1 MKQKFTLPI
10 LTAGHFIVDLACLYF
25 YFTNFPQSGL
35 VKIISAALLYNFLA
49 FALQAPIGYFFDK
62 YPARR
67 STTIG
72 ILFLICGY
80 AFGLFHH
87 PITGL
92 ILCGFGNAFYHVGG
106 SIGIA
111 RTDKKGLKDSGIFVS
126 AGALGVSMGTWLAG
140 YLLPNNFFSETTFCI
155 LLLLIVLFV
164 LQKAVTS
171 PLRKNTNSFS
181 AGTNAALLLLSLFAV
196 LIRSLGGL
204 FFPVLYKE
212 VFSFTQVL
220 FLKGPALY
228 LFLTAMTSGIVAF
241 LGKFLGGFL
250 SCFCDTLI
258 RKLFPKKQFDLR
270 SCNYIF
276 GTITL
281 LVSMVFF
288 SLGSK
293 TTILQTLGNKSVIC
307 FLGVLCF
314 HAAMPVT
321 LFELYC
327 ILPDR
332 PGFAMGLSTVMLFLG
347 YLPYAFV
354 PLDGFPA
361 SKILFILTLLAV
373 ACMVASLVIYRKALR
388 TDKSHR
394 TQGGGS

>member
-1 MKQKFTLPI
+1 MKKNFTLPI
-10 LTAGHFIVDLACLYF
+10 LTIGHFIVDLACLYF
-25 YFTNFPQSGL
+25 YFTNFPQSGM
-35 VKIISAALLYNFLA
+35 VTIISAALLYNFLA

-62 YPARR
+62 YPAKR
-67 STTIG
+67 STAIG
-72 ILFLICGY
+72 ILFLLCGY
-80 AFGLFHH
+80 AFGLSHH
-87 PITGL
+87 PVIGL

-111 RTDKKGLKDSGIFVS
+111 RTDKKGLRDSGIFVS
-126 AGALGVSMGTWLAG
+126 SGALGVSLGTWLAG
-140 YLLPNNFFSETTFCI
+140 SQLPESFFSGTTFCI
-155 LLLLIVLFV
+155 LLLLIGLLV
-164 LQKAVTS
+164 LQKTVTS
-171 PLRKNTNSFS
+171 PLRKSTNSFS
-181 AGTNAALLLLSLFAV
+181 EGTNVALLLLSLFAV

-204 FFPVLYKE
+204 FFPHIYKD

-220 FLKGPALY
+220 FPGSPALF

-250 SCFCDTLI
+250 SCFCNTLI
-258 RKLFPKKQFDLR
+258 QKLFPKKQFDLR

-281 LVSMVFF
+281 LVSMIFF
-288 SLGSK
+288 SFGSK
-293 TTILQTLGNKSVIC
+293 VTILQTLGNKPVFC

-327 ILPDR
+327 ILSDR

-354 PLDGFPA
+354 PLDGLPA
-361 SKILFILTLLAV
+361 SKILVTLTLLAV
-373 ACMVASLVIYRKALR
+373 ACMVASLVIYRKALH

-394 TQGGGS
+394 TQGGAS